1 MLYSRQAK
9 GKSMQTTQSNLMKN
23 PMHRRRA
30 FTPDKMTFNIIS
42 FLVITAA
49 GIICLLPFL
58 LILSGSVTEETSI
71 FNDGYRLIPKVFSLH
86 AYDIFVKS
94 PETMLRAYL
103 VTIVLTATGAA
114 VGLFLTTMTA
124 YVLLRKDFPW
134 RNGFAFYFFFTTLFS
149 GGLVP
154 WYILMVKYLQM
165 KNNPLSM
172 LISSLFSVF
181 NILLM
186 RNYMKSVPDSVLESA
201 RIDGAGDFRV
211 FIRIVLPLC
220 GPALATIGLF
230 IALGYWN
237 QWFDAMLFMDDE
249 AFFPLQYYLYRIL
262 NSMQFAATVAK
273 NAHVPMPK
281 MPNES
286 FKLAMTVVT
295 TGPII
300 FLYPFVQKYFI
311 RGITIGAVKG

>member
-1 MLYSRQAK
+1 MQTVRIKPAK
-9 GKSMQTTQSNLMKN
+9 GYVS
-23 PMHRRRA
+23 RRRRV
-30 FTPDKMTFNIIS
+30 TSDKMAFNVIS
-42 FLVITAA
+42 FITITAA

-58 LILSGSVTEETSI
+58 LILSGSLTEESSI
-71 FNDGYRLIPKVFSLH
+71 FTDGYRLIPKVFSLH
-86 AYDIFVKS
+86 AYDIFIKS
-94 PETMLRAYL
+94 PDTMLRAYL
-103 VTIVLTATGAA
+103 VTIILTASGALT
-114 VGLFLTTMTA
+114 GLFLTTMTA
-124 YVLLRKDFPW
+124 YVLLRRDFPW

-165 KNNPLSM
+165 KNNPLSL
-172 LISSLFSVF
+172 LISSWFSVF

-186 RNYMKSVPDSVLESA
+186 RNYMKSVPDSVVESA
-201 RIDGAGDFRV
+201 RIDGAGDFMI
-211 FIRIVLPLC
+211 FIRIMLPLC

-237 QWFDAMLFMDDE
+237 QWFDAMLFIDNE
-249 AFFPLQYYLYRIL
+249 AYFPLQYYLYRIL
-262 NSMQFAATVAK
+262 NSMQFASVVAK
-273 NAHVPMPK
+273 GAHVPMPK